1 MGVFENIPYTNFHE
15 ANQDWLIKTVK
26 SAEEQSADAVEKA
39 EQAVQKS
46 EQTEKYVNT
55 YFENLDVQQEIN
67 TKLDEMASDGSLG
80 AVTEPYIPPVVTDW
94 LDENIKQPSQT
105 VIDASLTVEG
115 AAADAKAAGDGISL
129 DRNLLVTAVNGSV
142 EFESGSFMDGDGHTK
157 QERTDRIRCKNPIAK
172 NAFFRIQPPTGY
184 SMYTFYLDRN
194 YNKLSVRTWS
204 TAALD
209 NASIPDNAE
218 FLNIVFRNT
227 SNQSGDISGEVNT
240 VQENILLMPTYDTTV
255 NMKKALSSADNLDDI
270 QDLGTYYMGR
280 GNMPVNSPT
289 EWSSFMVVYGYGR
302 SGGART
308 QVVYCYTLGTTKT
321 YIRYLTA
328 SSTWTDW
335 ETVPYSRTGE
345 YANLDDVM
353 QYLSDIR
360 RGGTL
365 TSEDDLD
372 TIVAHGMYY
381 YNAADLPGHAPF
393 NYNSL
398 VQVFGGTSTASSIIQ
413 RAYSYTTNHEG
424 SAIRYLYQ
432 NRWSE
437 WTYDNA
443 SADNDS
449 YVSGA
454 AVNVR
459 YPLNDTWSSADPNP
473 YTYHKKVVTLAHFSD
488 VHGHAQNFSALMTWA
503 NNHRSFFDDMLCTG
517 DLVEYYNEQ
526 DGAGTYM
533 DFWNDTLNADKILVT
548 IGNHDAKNEQSSS
561 HERWIRK
568 SVARSRELYMSGID
582 NWDVVSPAGKTWW
595 YKDYNNS
602 DLRLIGLDTT
612 VVTGSADDSAQLTW
626 LENTLNSARTAG
638 KSVVIAEHYQPA
650 DGGVV
655 PSDFTATNRPIWST
669 SYLRMADSYHVKV
682 QTFINAGGKFI
693 CWLAGHTHTDFVAY
707 NTNYP
712 DQVFIVVTSL
722 WNDLRTSDQARTAG
736 TPSFIAANLIGFDT
750 DRKLIK
756 IARIGANYDYNLRPR
771 EILVY
776 NYENKQIVRQTS
788 GD

>member
-1 MGVFENIPYTNFHE
+1 MSIKYPYTDFHE
-15 ANQDWLIKTVK
+15 MNLDWTLETVK
-26 SAEEQSADAVEKA
+26 KAEEQSADAVEKA

-46 EQTEKYVNT
+46 EQTEEYVNT
-55 YFENLDVQQEIN
+55 YFDNLDVQQEISA
-67 TKLDEMASDGSLG
+67 KLDDMAADGSLG
-80 AVTEPYIPPVVTDW
+80 AVTEPHIPPVVTDW
-94 LDENIKQPSQT
+94 LDENITQPSQT

-157 QERTDRIRCKNPIAK
+157 QERKDRIRCKNPIAT
-172 NAFFRIQPPTGY
+172 NSFFRIQPPTGY
-184 SMYTFYLDRN
+184 GMYTFYLDKN
-194 YNKLSVRTWS
+194 YNKLSIRSWS
-204 TAALD
+204 NSALD
-209 NASIPDNAE
+209 RGSIPAGAQ
-218 FLNIVFRNT
+218 FLNIVFRNN
-227 SNQSGDISGEVNT
+227 SNTSGDISGEVNT
-240 VQENILLMPTYDTTV
+240 VQENILLMSNYETTV
-255 NMKKALSSADNLDDI
+255 NMKRSLSSADNLDDV

-308 QVVYCYTLGTTKT
+308 QVVYCYSLGTTKT

-345 YANLDDVM
+345 YADLDDVM

-365 TSEDDLD
+365 TGTDDLD
-372 TIVAHGMYY
+372 DIRAHGMYY
-381 YNAADLPGHAPF
+381 YNGADLPGHAPF
-393 NYNSL
+393 SHNCL
-398 VQVFGGTSTASSIIQ
+398 VQVFGGTSVESSIMQ
-413 RAYSYTTNHEG
+413 RAYSYMTNREG
-424 SAIRYLYQ
+424 SAIRYLYLNQ
-432 NRWSE
+432 WSD

-459 YPLNDTWSSADPNP
+459 YPLNDTWSSSDPNP

-526 DGAGTYM
+526 DGDGTYM
-533 DFWNDTLNADKILVT
+533 DFWKDTLNADKILVT
-548 IGNHDAKNEQSSS
+548 IGNHDAKDEQSSS
-561 HERWIRK
+561 HAGWIRK
-568 SVARSRELYMSGID
+568 PVARSRELYMYGID
-582 NWDVVSPAGKTWW
+582 TWDVVSPAGKTWW
-595 YKDYNNS
+595 YKDYANS

-626 LENTLNSARTAG
+626 LESVLTSARTAG

-650 DGGVV
+650 SGVTI
-655 PSDFTATNRPIWST
+655 PCDYTAENRAIWST
-669 SYLRMADSYHVKV
+669 TYLMMAASYHEKVK
-682 QTFINAGGKFI
+682 TFINAGGKFI

-707 NTNYP
+707 NSNYP
-712 DQVFIVVTSL
+712 NQPFFVVTSL

-736 TPSFIAANLIGFDT
+736 TASMIAANIIGFDT

-756 IARIGANYDYNLRPR
+756 LARIGANYDFNLRPR
-771 EILVY
+771 DVLVY
-776 NYENKQIVRQTS
+776 DYDNGTVVRQSS
-788 GD
+788 GN